1 MMTDAGERE
10 VSVLRNKREATRY
23 RILVEIAE
31 RQPAVSQREVAE
43 AIGVTSQAVS
53 DYLQGLI
60 GEGQVRKRGRGR
72 YEVTK
77 EGVDWLISNTDDL
90 RSFLDHVAENVI
102 GEVEVETAVATADIG
117 EGQPVSL
124 SMQEGA
130 LHARP
135 GATGSATAVAV
146 TAAESGDAVGVTDF
160 EGIVEYEPG
169 SVTVVPVPRVDQREA
184 SPQADAIA
192 RRAGE
197 HDLLATAGIEA
208 LVLAREAGLDPD
220 ARFGTAAATTEAAT
234 KGLDV
239 LLLAA
244 TPTLGEHTSAL
255 READV
260 SYEVL
265 EAGAE

>member
-1 MMTDAGERE
+1 MTDADERE

-31 RQPAVSQREVAE
+31 RQPAVSQREIAE

-60 GEGQVRKRGRGR
+60 EEGQVRKRDRGR

-90 RSFLDHVAENVI
+90 RSFLGHVAENVI
-102 GEVEVETAVATADIG
+102 GEVEVETAIASAAIA

-124 SMQEGA
+124 SMREGF

-135 GATGSATAVAV
+135 GSTGSATAVAV
-146 TAAESGDAVGVTDF
+146 TDAERGDAIGVTDF

-169 SVTVVPVPRVDQREA
+169 SVTIVPVPRVDEREA
-184 SPQADAIA
+184 PPDADTVGTLA
-192 RRAGE
+192 RE
-197 HDLLATAGIEA
+197 HDLLATAETEA
-208 LVLAREAGLDPD
+208 LVLVRKAGLDPD
-220 ARFGTAAATTEAAT
+220 ARFGTAPVIKEAAT

-239 LLLAA
+239 LLVAV
-244 TPTLGEHTSAL
+244 TPVLGEHTSAL

-265 EAGAE
+265 DFGAE

>member
-1 MMTDAGERE
+1 MSGDGERE
-10 VSVLRNKREATRY
+10 VSVLRSKREATRY

-53 DYLQGLI
+53 DYLQRLI
-60 GEGQVRKRGRGR
+60 DQGQVRKRGRGR

-90 RSFLDHVAENVI
+90 RGYLEHVTENVI
-102 GEVEVETAVATADIG
+102 GEVEVEAVIATAGIE

-124 SMQEGA
+124 LMRDGA

-135 GATGSATAVAV
+135 GADGSATAVAV
-146 TAAESGDAVGVTDF
+146 TDADTGDALGVTDF

-169 SVTVVPVPRVDQREA
+169 SVTVVTVPRIDERGEPLDV
-184 SPQADAIA
+184 DAIT
-192 RRAGE
+192 RQAGD
-197 HDLLATAGIEA
+197 HDLLATAGTEA
-208 LVLAREAGLDPD
+208 LVLARRAGLEPD
-220 ARFGTAAATTEAAT
+220 ARFGTAPAVTEAAT
-234 KGLDV
+234 RGLDV

-244 TPTLGEHTSAL
+244 TPALGEHTSSF

-265 EAGAE
+265 ETPGE

>member
-1 MMTDAGERE
+1 MADVGEQE
-10 VSVLRNKREATRY
+10 VNVLRNKREATRY

-31 RQPAVSQREVAE
+31 RQPAVSQREIAE

-60 GEGQVRKRGRGR
+60 EEGRVRKRGRGR

-90 RSFLDHVAENVI
+90 RAFLDHVAENVI
-102 GEVEVETAVATADIG
+102 GEVEVEAAIATADVG

-124 SMQEGA
+124 SMREGV

-146 TAAESGDAVGVTDF
+146 TGAEPGDAVGVTDF
-160 EGIVEYEPG
+160 EGIVEYDPG
-169 SVTVVPVPRVDQREA
+169 TVTIISVPRVDDPE
-184 SPQADAIA
+184 SPPAVDAA
-192 RRAGE
+192 TE
-197 HDLLATAGIEA
+197 LATDHDVLGTAGAEA
-208 LVLAREAGLDPD
+208 LVLARRAGLDP
-220 ARFGTAAATTEAAT
+220 AIRFGTVQGVKEAAT

-239 LLLAA
+239 FLLA
-244 TPTLGEHTSAL
+244 TTSLLGDHTGEL

-260 SYEVL
+260 SYEVV
-265 EAGAE
+265 EAKRE

>member
-1 MMTDAGERE
+1 MTDDGEHE

-53 DYLQGLI
+53 DYLQRLI
-60 GEGQVRKRGRGR
+60 DQGQVRKRGRGR

-90 RSFLDHVAENVI
+90 RGFLEHVTENVI
-102 GEVEVETAVATADIG
+102 GEVEVETVIATADIE

-124 SMQEGA
+124 LMRDGA

-135 GATGSATAVAV
+135 GASGSATAVAV
-146 TAAESGDAVGVTDF
+146 TDAGAGDAVGVTDF

-169 SVTVVPVPRVDQREA
+169 RVTVVPVPRVDERETLPDA
-184 SPQADAIA
+184 EAVRERAD
-192 RRAGE
+192 E
-197 HDLLATAGIEA
+197 HDLLVTAGTEA
-208 LVLAREAGLDPD
+208 VVLVRRAGLDPD
-220 ARFGTAAATTEAAT
+220 VRFGTAPAVTEAAT
-234 KGLDV
+234 KGLDA

-244 TPTLGEHTSAL
+244 APVLSEHTSAL

-265 EAGAE
+265 EADEE

>member
-1 MMTDAGERE
+1 MTDDGERG

-60 GEGQVRKRGRGR
+60 EEGQVRKRGRGR
-72 YEVTK
+72 YEITK

-102 GEVEVETAVATADIG
+102 GEVEVETAIATADID

-124 SMQEGA
+124 SMREGA

-135 GATGSATAVAV
+135 GTTGSATAVAV
-146 TAAESGDAVGVTDF
+146 TDAVAGSAVGVTDF
-160 EGIVEYEPG
+160 EGIVEYDPG
-169 SVTVVPVPRVDQREA
+169 RVTVVPVPRVDERERPPDA
-184 SPQADAIA
+184 GTVQGQA
-192 RRAGE
+192 RN
-197 HDLLATAGIEA
+197 HDLLAAAGTEA
-208 LVLAREAGLDPD
+208 LVLARRANLDPD
-220 ARFGTAAATTEAAT
+220 LRFGTAPGVREAAT

-239 LLLAA
+239 LLLAT
-244 TPTLGEHTSAL
+244 TPVLAAHTSEL
-255 READV
+255 RDGDV
-260 SYEVL
+260 RHEVV
-265 EAGAE
+265 ETGEE